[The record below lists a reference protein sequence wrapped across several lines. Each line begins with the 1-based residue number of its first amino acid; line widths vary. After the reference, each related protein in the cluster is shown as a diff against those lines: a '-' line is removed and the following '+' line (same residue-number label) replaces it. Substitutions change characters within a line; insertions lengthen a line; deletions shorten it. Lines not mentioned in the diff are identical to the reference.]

1 MMWDIQKAEYLGGG
15 TGLIGTPSNW
25 EARLQNNPKAAEDM
39 RTNAATAFGNASFGN
54 GNGARSSAD
63 VIAIDD

>member
-1 MMWDIQKAEYLGGG
+1 MMWDMQKAEYLGGG
-15 TGLIGTPSNW
+15 TGLIGTPSIW
-25 EARLQNNPKAAEDM
+25 ETRLQNNPKAAEDM
-39 RTNAATAFGNASFGN
+39 RTNATTAFGNAGF